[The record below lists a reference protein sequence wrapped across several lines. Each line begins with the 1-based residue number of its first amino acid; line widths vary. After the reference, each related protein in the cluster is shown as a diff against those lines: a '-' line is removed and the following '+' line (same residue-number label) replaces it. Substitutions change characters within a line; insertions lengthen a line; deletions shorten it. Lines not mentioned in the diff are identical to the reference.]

1 MKHIRLK
8 FRAIFFGVMLV
19 NILFSQAIQADEII
33 ATFSED
39 GLVSDT
45 ELSAQSGQGLL
56 QNLTTSVADLK
67 DNVINVGP
75 GASLTN
81 GDNVISGGAFANS
94 SGIAS
99 VIQNSSNNVIIQDS
113 TIVNVTFQ

>member
-1 MKHIRLK
+1 MKHNRLK
-8 FRAIFFGVMLV
+8 FRPIFLGVMLV
-19 NILFSQAIQADEII
+19 SILFSQAMQADEVI
-33 ATFSED
+33 AAFSDD
-39 GLVSDT
+39 GLLSET
-45 ELSAQSGQGLL
+45 ELSAQSGQGL
-56 QNLTTSVADLK
+56 QQDSTTSVANLK
-67 DNVINVGP
+67 NNVINVGP

-99 VIQNSSNNVIIQDS
+99 VIQNSGNNVIIQDS